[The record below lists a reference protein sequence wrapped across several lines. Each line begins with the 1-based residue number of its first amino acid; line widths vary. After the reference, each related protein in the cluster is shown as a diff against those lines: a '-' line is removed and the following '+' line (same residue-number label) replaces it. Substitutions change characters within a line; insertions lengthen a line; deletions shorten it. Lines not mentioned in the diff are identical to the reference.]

1 MAPPPDDLVAPMAP
15 WPAASPMAPWPAASP
30 MAPWPATVVD
40 RRVETADT
48 VTVTLAVPDRDLAGA
63 CEPGQ
68 FCMLWVPGVGES
80 AISLSGI
87 GADGTVDHT
96 VKRVGAVTAAL
107 CEARIGDVVG
117 LRGPFGWGWDLTT
130 PGLDDRVVVAGGI
143 GLAPLRSLIRH
154 LLGGAAAARRL
165 AVLVGFR
172 SPSDV
177 LFAAELDDWR
187 RQGADV
193 QVTVDR
199 ADQVGADQVGD
210 DRVWDGEVGVV
221 TRLLGRIGIDPT
233 TVAAAVCGPEVMMR
247 STARELAE
255 RGVAPSHIQVSLERN
270 MRCGVGHC
278 GHCQLGPLLVCR
290 QGPVRRWSDVEGLLE
305 VREL

>member
-1 MAPPPDDLVAPMAP
+1 MVPPPDALVAPGPGAP
-15 WPAASPMAPWPAASP
+15 APP
-30 MAPWPATVVD
+30 MAPWPATVVG

-48 VTVTLAVPDRDLAGA
+48 VTLTLARPDRDLAAA

-107 CEARIGDVVG
+107 CEAAVGDVVG
-117 LRGPFGWGWDLTT
+117 LRGPFGRGWELPVSGGDDLA
-130 PGLDDRVVVAGGI
+130 VVAGGI

-154 LLGGAAAARRL
+154 RLGGRGATGRL

-187 RQGADV
+187 RRGADV
-193 QVTVDR
+193 YCTVDR
-199 ADQVGADQVGD
+199 AD
-210 DRVWDGEVGVV
+210 RRWDGEVGVV
-221 TRLLGRIGIDPT
+221 TRLLGRIGIDPSWS
-233 TVAAAVCGPEVMMR
+233 AAVCGPEVMMR
-247 STARELAE
+247 STARELVE
-255 RGVAPSHIQVSLERN
+255 RGVAPSRIRVSLERN

-278 GHCQLGPLLVCR
+278 GHCQLGPLLLCR
-290 QGPVRRWSDVEGLLE
+290 QGPVGRWSDVEGLLE

>member
-1 MAPPPDDLVAPMAP
+1 MVPPPDALVAPRPAPPP
-15 WPAASPMAPWPAASP
+15 SPAASP

-40 RRVETADT
+40 RRVETTDT
-48 VTVTLAVPDRDLAGA
+48 VTLRLAVEGRDLAAA
-63 CEPGQ
+63 CAPGQ

-87 GADGTVDHT
+87 GSSSGGDGTVDHT

-107 CEARIGDVVG
+107 CEAQVGDVVG
-117 LRGPFGWGWDLTT
+117 LRGPFGRGWDLTV
-130 PGLDDRVVVAGGI
+130 PDLVVVAGGI
-143 GLAPLRSLIRH
+143 GLAPLRSLVRH
-154 LLGGAAAARRL
+154 VLAGAGPVRRL

-177 LFAAELDDWR
+177 LFATELDDWR

-193 QVTVDR
+193 HVTVDR
-199 ADQVGADQVGD
+199 PDQGRADQGRADGG
-210 DRVWDGEVGVV
+210 WDGEVGVV
-221 TRLLGRIGIDPT
+221 TRLLGRVAIGSAS
-233 TVAAAVCGPEVMMR
+233 AAAVCGPEVMMR
-247 STARELAE
+247 STGRALVE
-255 RGVAPSHIQVSLERN
+255 RGVAPSRVQVSLERN

-290 QGPVRRWSDVEGLLE
+290 EGPVRRWSDVEGMLE